1 MNADLFIRWE
11 TEFLHYVAELVLPLA
26 IGFFLSGLF
35 HEFIPEDLV
44 EKHLGERGIKP
55 ILYSTLV
62 GTVLPICCWGSLPI
76 AVSLE
81 KKGARLGPVLAFLVA
96 TPATSISALLV
107 SYRLMGFS
115 FTIYI
120 FISVVIMG
128 VVVGLIGN
136 MVQPALFGKEKD
148 GEDICPHCHIVAG
161 KGHKHS
167 FGSRLMSSLRF
178 GFIELPKEIGL
189 ELFIGVVI
197 AALVSAAVPIHK
209 LIQVYLAGSLGY
221 IFALVI
227 GLLTYVCSTA
237 SVPLTDA
244 FVRNGMSVGAGMTF
258 LLVGPITSYGTILV
272 LRKKF
277 GIKIL
282 LIYLVSISTLSLA
295 LGYLYSRLV

>member
-1 MNADLFIRWE
+1 MHTDLFIRWGV
-11 TEFLHYVAELVLPLA
+11 EFLHYAAELVLPLA

-35 HEFIPEDLV
+35 HEFIPGDLV

-62 GTVLPICCWGSLPI
+62 GAILPICCWGSLPI

-107 SYRLMGFS
+107 SYRLMGFG
-115 FTIYI
+115 FTVYI

-128 VVVGLIGN
+128 VVTGLIGN
-136 MVQPALFGKEKD
+136 MIQPASSGKEKD
-148 GEDICPHCHIVAG
+148 EGDICPHCHALSG
-161 KGHKHS
+161 EGHKHS
-167 FGSRLMSSLRF
+167 FGSRVASSLRF

-209 LIQVYLAGSLGY
+209 LIQAYLAGSLGY
-221 IFALVI
+221 IFALVV
-227 GLLTYVCSTA
+227 GLSTYVCSTA

-277 GIKIL
+277 GTRIL
-282 LIYLVSISTLSLA
+282 LVYLASISTLSLA
-295 LGYLYSRLV
+295 LGYFYSILA